1 MQKLSF
7 HSGVMYSWRGSAAFA
22 CSQGLKQCSAF
33 GFAELLKLVLKALK
47 KENCSPRT
55 GSEGM
60 FLNMLIIVFPAGV
73 YNLNCKHWE
82 KLANELFA
90 NLELDVAEVWH
101 RRFFQ
106 ALDSNI

>member
-1 MQKLSF
+1 
-7 HSGVMYSWRGSAAFA
+7 
-22 CSQGLKQCSAF
+22 
-33 GFAELLKLVLKALK
+33 
-47 KENCSPRT
+47 
-55 GSEGM
+55 M